1 MKRFRMLVVLL
12 GILILVIPQL
22 CLAEEKIKELEAVRV
37 TAPKPEEEIVVT
49 PTTTTIKI
57 EEYKSPVIPQNI
69 VDILKDRAI
78 IDFRGQSDLV
88 PEPDSIYM
96 RGFDTRQ
103 FVTAHDGL
111 AIQKTGGYWG
121 GHFVDYSLIPLGQIE
136 SIEIIPGP
144 HSALYSGR
152 SLGGVLNVKTKIPER
167 HEIPEAD
174 FKVATSYRSY
184 NTQNHSINID
194 GGVSSFDYGLSYQK
208 YHTDGYLRNT
218 DADIDTVSGRFGYI
232 LPSDGYISFMA
243 SYADKETGQPVAN
256 DPDRD
261 DYDPDYPVVKE
272 EDVSSRWKD
281 PARKPE
287 RFKEPYSYRLNMK
300 QPTPVGSWTL
310 GAYYTYENQVFDFK
324 DVDEPQAETCY
335 TSWGG
340 NIQDEIELFD
350 AHLLTVGFD
359 TAQLSS
365 GHTRKIVET
374 YAGFIQDKWTIIPR
388 LTLTAGLRYE
398 NINIW
403 WSNKKSSRTGYYYVD
418 PSKPYEY
425 VKRDYN
431 QFVPKSFLTYE
442 LDDLSDVL
450 RDSSISLGVSR
461 IWTPRS
467 FCEV

>member
-1 MKRFRMLVVLL
+1 MKGYGKIVVLIGL
-12 GILILVIPQL
+12 AILLSFRPAW
-22 CLAEEKIKELEAVRV
+22 AEEEVKKLEEIQV
-37 TAPKPEEEIVVT
+37 TAPRQAEDIVVT
-49 PTTTTIKI
+49 PSGTTINV
-57 EEYKSPVIPQNI
+57 EEYEAPVIPQNI

-88 PEPDSIYM
+88 PEYDQIQM

-103 FVTAHDGL
+103 FVTALDGL
-111 AIQKTGGYWG
+111 AVQKTGGHWG
-121 GHFVDYSLIPLGQIE
+121 GHFVDYSLIPLEQIA

-144 HSALYSGR
+144 HSALYPNKA
-152 SLGGVLNVKTKIPER
+152 LGGVLNVKTKTPER

-174 FKVATSYRSY
+174 FKVATSYGSY
-184 NTQNHSINID
+184 DTQNHSINIE

-208 YHTDGYLRNT
+208 YHTDGYLRNN
-218 DADIDTVSGRFGYI
+218 DANIDTIAGRFAYI

-243 SYADKETGQPVAN
+243 SYTDKETGQPVAN

-261 DYDPDYPVVKE
+261 DYDPDYPVLKE
-272 EDVSSRWKD
+272 EDASSRWRD
-281 PARKPE
+281 PARQPE
-287 RFKEPYSYRLNMK
+287 RFKEPYSFRFNVK
-300 QPTPVGSWTL
+300 QPTSIGSWIL
-310 GAYYTYENQVFDFK
+310 GAYYTYENQIFDFK

-340 NIQDEIELFD
+340 KLQDDIEISD

-374 YAGFIQDKWTIIPR
+374 YAGFIQDKWTVMPR
-388 LTLTAGLRYE
+388 FFLTAGLRYE

-403 WSNKKSSRTGYYYVD
+403 WSNKRSTKTGYYYVD
-418 PSKPYEY
+418 PSKPYDY
-425 VKRDYN
+425 VKRDYA

-450 RDSSISLGVSR
+450 RDTSLSLGVSK